1 MFTAC
6 PKSWLQDFWKDV
18 CVCMGVCMYVYKYV
32 CVCVCV
38 YISPVVR
45 NGLIGS
51 WYPETNRSYFLKE
64 SLFSLFDSVLPVGN
78 SELTKT
84 PFSNPCSQY
93 VLAILSTSFFFG
105 MISLRISLTFITF
118 FGKLKISPNW
128 IPWDLFLL
136 TAASPLSLHC
146 HLRSSIQFLWTPW
159 YVPLQ
164 IRTSFI
170 TGSIPATSSLFCFSP
185 LASNSP
191 FNCRSHTLHWGFLRN
206 LWTQLPEDEKEKG

>member
-93 VLAILSTSFFFG
+93 VLAILSTSFFFWHD
-105 MISLRISLTFITF
+105 FIQDKFDFHHLLWETEDLS
-118 FGKLKISPNW
+118 KLN
-128 IPWDLFLL
+128 
-136 TAASPLSLHC
+136 T
-146 HLRSSIQFLWTPW
+146 LRSLPSYCCF
-159 YVPLQ
+159 
-164 IRTSFI
+164 
-170 TGSIPATSSLFCFSP
+170 SSFSP
-185 LASNSP
+185 LP
-191 FNCRSHTLHWGFLRN
+191 
-206 LWTQLPEDEKEKG
+206 P